1 LKMKSLKIKATM
13 ARTTTAA
20 IDLTRCQRNSSRCSQ
35 NDISLSFGGGLGGL
49 FFVVLNSVMTASH
62 QFVSKSNKSS
72 KLIMFVEEI
81 WAIGIGRWAVGG
93 RQ

>member
-1 LKMKSLKIKATM
+1 
-13 ARTTTAA
+13 
-20 IDLTRCQRNSSRCSQ
+20 
-35 NDISLSFGGGLGGL
+35 
-49 FFVVLNSVMTASH
+49 MTASH